1 MMVVV
6 RAELWAV
13 QRTVEKMRTK
23 PKTQE
28 RRNWAVKTGSDQP
41 PNSGIHRIMI
51 YTKINQ
57 KISHLRLC
65 PDLLFAKRTPE
76 LRLIFIN

>member
-28 RRNWAVKTGSDQP
+28 RRNWVVNMGSDHP
-41 PNSGIHRIMI
+41 PNSGIQ
-51 YTKINQ
+51 T
-57 KISHLRLC
+57 L
-65 PDLLFAKRTPE
+65 
-76 LRLIFIN
+76 

>member
-1 MMVVV
+1 MIVVV

-23 PKTQE
+23 PKTQD

-41 PNSGIHRIMI
+41 PNSRMHRIII
-51 YTKINQ
+51 YTKIN
-57 KISHLRLC
+57 
-65 PDLLFAKRTPE
+65 
-76 LRLIFIN
+76 